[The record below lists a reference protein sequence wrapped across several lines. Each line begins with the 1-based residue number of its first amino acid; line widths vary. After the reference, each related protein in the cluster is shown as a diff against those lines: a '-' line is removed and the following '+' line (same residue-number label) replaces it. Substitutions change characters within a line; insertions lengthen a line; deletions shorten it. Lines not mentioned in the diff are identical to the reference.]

1 MAMYFQ
7 KEENEQFTP
16 KLNLSYQ
23 LIAIL
28 VIVLTFILG
37 VLGSKILYY
46 LK

>member
-1 MAMYFQ
+1 MYFQ
-7 KEENEQFTP
+7 KGGNNQFTR

-23 LIAIL
+23 LIAIFM
-28 VIVLTFILG
+28 IVLTFILG